1 MYTAQHS
8 KFRERHLI
16 RSNGIIR
23 GGTCGQ
29 SRDDKNLSNDHDN
42 GSSERGEVLRLEN
55 THAESARTPK
65 VAKLL
70 WVNGEDMEPGAG
82 AGEEDRLDHGCSSG
96 RAGKKE

>member
-29 SRDDKNLSNDHDN
+29 SRDDKNLRNDHDN
-42 GSSERGEVLRLEN
+42 GSSERGKVLRLEN

-70 WVNGEDMEPGAG
+70 WVNGEDMEPG
-82 AGEEDRLDHGCSSG
+82 G
-96 RAGKKE
+96 RGRGRPS